1 MSEFVATLSGV
12 IGIESME
19 GKTAKQ
25 LIQIAL
31 AHWNIPKESVEGAFV
46 TVHNN
51 LNNKYKPVQDDE
63 LVGKLDPDTDVV
75 RVVLPLKTMSL
86 DDKDTKQ
93 YLVE

>member
-1 MSEFVATLSGV
+1 MSEFVVTLSGV
-12 IGIESME
+12 VGAESME

-25 LIQIAL
+25 LIQTAL
-31 AHWNIPKESVEGAFV
+31 AHWNIPNESVEGAFV

-51 LNNKYKPVQDDE
+51 VSNKYRPVQDDE
-63 LVGKLDPDTDVV
+63 LVGKLDSDTDVV
-75 RVVLPLKTMSL
+75 RVVLPLKTMSM